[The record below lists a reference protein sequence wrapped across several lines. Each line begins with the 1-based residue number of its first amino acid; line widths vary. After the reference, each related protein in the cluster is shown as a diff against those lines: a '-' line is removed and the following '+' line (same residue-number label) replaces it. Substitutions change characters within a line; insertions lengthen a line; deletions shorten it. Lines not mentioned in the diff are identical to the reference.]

1 MALCANRWYLMT
13 MEMIEKWKAALM
25 KPKETFA
32 SEKKNAN
39 LGASTKNLAISY
51 LIGGFLFVIGVVI
64 TSPNPGIF
72 VLILPFAILPIIFE
86 IIIFVIFCLVVSFI
100 FIGVLH
106 VIAKLLGGNGQYS
119 QLVYLY
125 SLYAAPISILSGIP
139 FIGIILGIV
148 LGVYG
153 VYLETLAIKEVYGL
167 STSKAILVWAL
178 PGIILLIIIALVAAA
193 LIATFLAT
201 VGLGAVGAANT
212 GAGSDILLI

>member
-1 MALCANRWYLMT
+1 MT

-39 LGASTKNLAISY
+39 LGASTKNLAIGY
-51 LIGGFLFVIGVVI
+51 LVAGVLFTIGTFITNPVAGVIALIISPITFL
-64 TSPNPGIF
+64 IF
-72 VLILPFAILPIIFE
+72 G
-86 IIIFVIFCLVVSFI
+86 LVVAFI
-100 FIGVLH
+100 SIGVLH
-106 VIAKLLGGNGQYS
+106 VIAKLLGGNGQYT
-119 QLVYLY
+119 QLFYLY
-125 SLYAAPISILSGIP
+125 SLYSVPIIILSGIP
-139 FIGIILGIV
+139 FIGIILAIV

-193 LIATFLAT
+193 LIATFLAA
-201 VGLGAVGAANT
+201 VGLGAMGAANT
-212 GAGSDILLI
+212 GAGNGIQPI